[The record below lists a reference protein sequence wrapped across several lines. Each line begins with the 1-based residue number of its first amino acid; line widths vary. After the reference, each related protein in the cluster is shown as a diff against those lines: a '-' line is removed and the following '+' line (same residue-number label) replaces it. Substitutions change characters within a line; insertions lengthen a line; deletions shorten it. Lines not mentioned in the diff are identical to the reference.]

1 MILDL
6 REGTKW
12 RDEGVGGL
20 GGSYSGWYFVT
31 EETQDP
37 GGDPVV
43 FRVEGSDS
51 AATDSEDGWTTVA
64 SSEWKIYKGVSVL
77 MYGKYETTV
86 ERGATELIVMTAK
99 MPYMWGYNFSWM
111 IFWIVIFIGAVAA
124 QLGAPQLMKSAI
136 AVAMLLVAIIMFTSG
151 VLIAP
156 TSWQDAMFLIGTCI
170 VIVSSC
176 AAYWFYESQF
186 DAISIVTILIE
197 FFLNILYSKFVTGDI
212 T

>member
-12 RDEGVGGL
+12 RDEGL
-20 GGSYSGWYFVT
+20 GDPGDSYSGWYFVT
-31 EETQDP
+31 GETQDP
-37 GGDPVV
+37 GEDPVV
-43 FRVEGSDS
+43 FRVDGSDS
-51 AATDSEDGWTTVA
+51 AATDSEEGWTAVA

-86 ERGATELIVMTAK
+86 ERGATEVIVMTAK

-111 IFWIVIFIGAVAA
+111 AFWIVICLGAVAA
-124 QLGAPQLMKSAI
+124 QLGSPQLMKSVI
-136 AVAMLLVAIIMFTSG
+136 AVAMLLVAVIMFTSG
-151 VLIAP
+151 VLIAQ

-170 VIVSSC
+170 VIVASC

-197 FFLNILYSKFVTGDI
+197 FFLNILYSKFVTGNI